1 MYADREEAESK
12 RSIKE
17 RLNGNFRD
25 RRQVAGKRSRFS
37 SLPFFV
43 FKEHASELLILKL
56 MVMILLVVLEFASF
70 EPEFILVLVRILYL
84 IVVLIAFYIANS
96 VCVQFR
102 I

>member
-12 RSIKE
+12 RTIKE

-37 SLPFFV
+37 SLPFWF
-43 FKEHASELLILKL
+43 FKGHLLMLKL
-56 MVMILLVVLEFASF
+56 MVMIRLVVLEFALF
-70 EPEFILVLVRILYL
+70 EPEFILVPVRILNL
-84 IVVLIAFYIANS
+84 SVVLLLSILRIVYAFSIE
-96 VCVQFR
+96 